1 MLLPMED
8 MQALPRLVQRSYKL
22 VSFGQP
28 YGKMSTSLLRTA
40 TGANALVIYQDA
52 MKCLRKA
59 FWKSKSLT
67 CGESTSWDHFL
78 LHLVTNTSSPL
89 LITNGKGWGRF
100 PPFRRPVKS
109 NPTF

>member
-40 TGANALVIYQDA
+40 TGANALEIYQDA

-59 FWKSKSLT
+59 FWKSKSLL

-78 LHLVTNTSSPL
+78 LHLVTNTYSSLLTTYRNGSRLLPL
-89 LITNGKGWGRF
+89 LRMTRE
-100 PPFRRPVKS
+100 
-109 NPTF
+109 